1 MGQHYAT
8 NLRGT
13 LSLAGHNSAILFNAQ
28 RIVERRPRLCHY
40 PDMAVKIPWKSLSKP
55 GDVTS
60 KIGEFFSQHG
70 AFFTKRVAFFAAAV
84 LFLAGGL
91 VLRSGL
97 FSGEPDTAQKAP
109 VTIQAPASPDATR
122 PEPSAATTPAP
133 SSSAPSVAPV
143 ESVPKAEPP
152 AQDATTQEQ
161 ADQPDESVDQT
172 EPAADEAMD
181 QAGQSN
187 LPDDGMIL
195 VSRRP
200 VEVLSGPSTTASVMY
215 GFPAGRQFRVIGR
228 QGDFAQIKDVVSGAS
243 GWINEAA
250 LAEPPS
256 IAAPTQSRPTGR
268 TQFTADPKPKA
279 TRKAG
284 ETTAGSDAPAEPTET
299 RKRPGLFG
307 GGGPFRGLF
316 GGGN

>member
-1 MGQHYAT
+1 
-8 NLRGT
+8 
-13 LSLAGHNSAILFNAQ
+13 
-28 RIVERRPRLCHY
+28 
-40 PDMAVKIPWKSLSKP
+40 MAAKIPWKSLSK
-55 GDVTS
+55 GDVSS
-60 KIGEFFSQHG
+60 KLGDFFSQHG

-84 LFLAGGL
+84 LLLAGGL

-97 FSGEPDTAQKAP
+97 FSGEPDSDQKP
-109 VTIQAPASPDATR
+109 VTIQAPVSPDATK
-122 PEPSAATTPAP
+122 PAATTPAP
-133 SSSAPSVAPV
+133 PAPAPAV
-143 ESVPKAEPP
+143 PPTESVPKAVPP
-152 AQDATTQEQ
+152 AQEATTQEQ
-161 ADQPDESVDQT
+161 ADQPAENVDQT
-172 EPAADEAMD
+172 EPSADETMD
-181 QAGQSN
+181 QAGQTDF
-187 LPDDGMIL
+187 PDEGIIL

-200 VEVLSGPSTTASVMY
+200 IEVLSGPSTTSSVMY

-228 QGDFAQIKDVVSGAS
+228 QGDFAQIKDVGSGAS

-256 IAAPTQSRPTGR
+256 VAAPTQSRPAGQ
-268 TQFTADPKPKA
+268 TQYSADPKPRA

-284 ETTAGSDAPAEPTET
+284 QTAADSEAPSEPVET